1 MDNSAKNLTK
11 AVLSSLFVAL
21 ISIGAYIALPLPG
34 SPVPIV
40 LQNMFIMLAALI
52 LGPWWGL
59 TATSLYLLLGLLG
72 MPVFSGGTG
81 GIAKLLGPTGGYLV
95 GYIPATIVMG
105 LIAKLGGRKFF
116 PNLIACLVG
125 MAIVDAFGILRLKAV
140 LDLGWGKAL
149 AAGLF
154 PFIPGDLIKI
164 VLASLAAPKLYSAME
179 SLATHG
185 DDA

>member
-40 LQNMFIMLAALI
+40 LQNMFIMLAALL

-59 TATSLYLLLGLLG
+59 AATSLYLLLGTLG
-72 MPVFSGGTG
+72 MPVFSGGAG

-95 GYIPATIVMG
+95 GYLPATIIMG
-105 LIAKLGGRKFF
+105 LIAKLGGRKFLT
-116 PNLIACLVG
+116 NIIACLVG
-125 MAIVDAFGILRLKAV
+125 LAIVYTFGVLRLKAL

-154 PFIPGDLIKI
+154 PFIAGDLIKI
-164 VLASLAAPKLYSAME
+164 GLASIAAPKLHSAME
-179 SLATHG
+179 SLAARG